1 MVQASHSTSCFNQ
14 STNVRLIQNYS
25 FLHSSAISVTL
36 RSLWLNHWLIWR
48 VASSF
53 RLTWLISRFSHKAS
67 SEKCW
72 CMHRG
77 IQDATSTTQFSGISG
92 NKWTAFWELLKLSRA
107 LPDRRW
113 LRLTSDITCNIKKQ
127 YHSEQYIIMIQG
139 YLLTDTMQ
147 WRQSSASLEIV
158 RNMWN
163 TLPLPRIPDSLL
175 FPPKQSTADTWSL

>member
-1 MVQASHSTSCFNQ
+1 MLRF
-14 STNVRLIQNYS
+14 IQNYS

-67 SEKCW
+67 SEECW
-72 CMHRG
+72 CMHLG

-113 LRLTSDITCNIKKQ
+113 LRLTSDITCNIKKAISFRTVYRHDPRLFMNW
-127 YHSEQYIIMIQG
+127 YHAMMTVFCKPWNPTKYVKYITFM
-139 YLLTDTMQ
+139 
-147 WRQSSASLEIV
+147 
-158 RNMWN
+158 
-163 TLPLPRIPDSLL
+163 
-175 FPPKQSTADTWSL
+175 

>member
-14 STNVRLIQNYS
+14 STNVRLIQNYI

-113 LRLTSDITCNIKKQ
+113 LRLTSDITWNIKKQ
-127 YHSEQYIIMIQG
+127 YHSEQYIVMIQG

-147 WRQSSASLEIV
+147 WQ
-158 RNMWN
+158 
-163 TLPLPRIPDSLL
+163 
-175 FPPKQSTADTWSL
+175 